1 MIHVSRLNQ
10 NKIETNGTL
19 NETQFHYLDKLD
31 YIFSSLFVQTKE
43 NAWIEMISLGFTSKF
58 CP

>member
-43 NAWIEMISLGFTSKF
+43 NA
-58 CP
+58 